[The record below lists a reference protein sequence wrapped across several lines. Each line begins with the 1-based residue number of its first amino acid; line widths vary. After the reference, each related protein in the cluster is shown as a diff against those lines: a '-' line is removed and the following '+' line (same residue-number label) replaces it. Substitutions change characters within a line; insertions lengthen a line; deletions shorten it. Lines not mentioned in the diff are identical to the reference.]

1 MHFLKKITRE
11 LSRHRRMAEAVEQM
25 QCALARIELR
35 QMQLLPIR
43 PLRDA
48 ELKVF
53 SQFGEDGILQY
64 LLRHVPVPKRVF
76 VEFGVSDYAESN
88 TRFLLQN
95 DNWSGLVIDGSRE
108 NVDFIRSQPYYW
120 RHTLKAECAFIDRDN
135 INGLIRAAGVEGD
148 IGILSVDIDGNDYW
162 VLEAIDCI
170 RPAIMVC
177 EYNSLFGAERQL
189 SVPYDPRFSRA
200 AAHYS
205 WLYFGASLPALAALA
220 ARRGYALVGSNSA
233 GNNAFFVRR
242 DLLGGLPE
250 VSAAEA
256 WMPAQF
262 REGRGRDGR
271 LSFAGPDDAV
281 RLIADL
287 PVVDCETGQTVTLRS
302 ALKPA

>member
-1 MHFLKKITRE
+1 MQFLKKLAGGLGRLCRT
-11 LSRHRRMAEAVEQM
+11 AESVEQM

-35 QMQLLPIR
+35 QMQSIPVKQ
-43 PLRDA
+43 LRDA

-64 LLRHVPVPKRVF
+64 LLRHVAVPRRVF
-76 VEFGVSDYAESN
+76 VEFGASDYAESN
-88 TRFLLQN
+88 TRFLLMN
-95 DNWSGLVIDGSRE
+95 DNWSGMVMDGSPE
-108 NVDFIRSQPYYW
+108 NVAFIRSQSYYW

-135 INGLIRAAGVEGD
+135 INGLIRAAGIEGD

-220 ARRGYALVGSNSA
+220 GRRGYALVGSNSA

-242 DLLGGLPE
+242 DLLGALPE
-250 VSAAEA
+250 TSAAQA
-256 WMPAQF
+256 WVPAQF
-262 REGRGRDGR
+262 REARGRDGR
-271 LSFAGPDDAV
+271 LSFAGPDEAA
-281 RLIADL
+281 RLIAEL

-302 ALKPA
+302 ALKLA